1 MADSQTSAGNVEKA
15 ALFILIVAAITWL
28 GGVTIRWVLS
38 GRLLVP
44 GTLEFKPDLVPV
56 VEREAFRMI
65 NYTSI
70 LTLIGY
76 VVVLLSG
83 TVFLFSTQLKLRE
96 NGWLMMA
103 VLLFYMF
110 TPVEIY
116 TSYLDGKMISMELW
130 RTPEP
135 SLFRELFS
143 KRVAALKGLPFIAL
157 LCYYTIIG
165 LAIWQPLKKPKG
177 FQPTY

>member
-15 ALFILIVAAITWL
+15 ALFILIVAAMTWL
-28 GGVTIRWVLS
+28 GGVTVRWVLS

-44 GTLEFKPDLVPV
+44 GTLEFKGDLVPA
-56 VEREAFRMI
+56 VEREIFRMI

-76 VVVLLSG
+76 VVVFLCGVVYLS
-83 TVFLFSTQLKLRE
+83 STHLKFRE

-103 VLLFYMF
+103 ALLFYLF
-110 TPVEIY
+110 VPVEIY
-116 TSYLDGKMISMELW
+116 TSYLDGRMISMELW
-130 RTPEP
+130 GTPEP
-135 SLFRELFS
+135 TLFRELFI

-157 LCYYTIIG
+157 LSYYTVIG
-165 LAIWQPLKKPKG
+165 LAIWQPLKRPKG
-177 FQPTY
+177 FQPV